1 MKKDNSSAFKTQFS
15 QWEKALTAAKVKNM
29 SELYKK
35 VHTEIRKK
43 PENVKVVRKNK
54 PVRKT
59 VQKAPA
65 LIQENSKGQKW
76 LRLQRDNLDG
86 RKTRVAS
93 RIQKAM
99 EAMA

>member
-1 MKKDNSSAFKTQFS
+1 MKKDNSSAFKTQFAN
-15 QWEKALTAAKVKNM
+15 WEKALTAAKVKTM

-35 VHTEIRKK
+35 VHTDIRKK
-43 PENVKVVRKNK
+43 PENVKVARKNK

-59 VQKAPA
+59 IQKSPA
-65 LIQENSKGQKW
+65 LIQQNFKGQKW
-76 LRLQRDNLDG
+76 LRLRRDNLEG

-99 EAMA
+99 EALA

>member
-1 MKKDNSSAFKTQFS
+1 MKKDNSSAFKTQFRK
-15 QWEKALTAAKVKNM
+15 WEKALTDAKVKNM
-29 SELYKK
+29 ADLYKK
-35 VHTEIRKK
+35 VHTDIRKK
-43 PENVKVVRKNK
+43 PENVKVARKNK

-76 LRLQRDNLDG
+76 LRLRRDNLEG
-86 RKTRVAS
+86 RKDRVAG

-99 EAMA
+99 ETMA